1 VMDEI
6 HTANFYERFGW
17 LVDRAD
23 GYIAMPGGIGTL
35 AEVSFA
41 WQELLLNI
49 VPPRPLVLV
58 GARWRALYD
67 SFVAN
72 LVPTPNLYDILTLA
86 ATPADAAGVLRAYFG
101 LKRDTGAKP

>member
-1 VMDEI
+1 
-6 HTANFYERFGW
+6 
-17 LVDRAD
+17 
-23 GYIAMPGGIGTL
+23 MPGGIGTL

-72 LVPTPNLYDILTLA
+72 LVQTPNLYDVLTLA
-86 ATPADAAGVLRAYFG
+86 ATPADAAEFLRGYFG
-101 LKRDTGAKP
+101 LERGAGAKP